1 MYGTICNLKVKDSH
15 EGDPLEAMDERSGE
29 IEGAV
34 AWLLMRRD
42 DENADLVG
50 VAVFESKSDYVAN
63 ANSPGQHEALT
74 KMMEHLECE
83 PSWTDG
89 EYIQTVMSWLYM
101 VASASADHNFATPV
115 VRVIDCDGGA
125 VNCYVERLA
134 IHRD

>member
-50 VAVFESKSDYVAN
+50 VAVFESKESYISN
-63 ANSPGQHEALT
+63 ANSSDQHIAFT
-74 KMMEHLECE
+74 KMMSHLNSE
-83 PSWTDG
+83 PTWTDG
-89 EYIQTVMSWLYM
+89 EYISSKI
-101 VASASADHNFATPV
+101 A
-115 VRVIDCDGGA
+115 
-125 VNCYVERLA
+125 
-134 IHRD
+134 